1 MVPVG
6 TGILMG
12 NIADTNSSFLAS
24 QLPFSRLSSRTLA
37 PYIHSDG
44 VYLRITAKARN
55 HREARHLIARSEEQ
69 VRSVPSHH
77 IWGVDDDTLGCVAGE
92 LLRAKNLTLATMESC
107 TDGLLCS
114 TMAGGQEGYAC
125 FKGGLLA
132 CCDEVKVACGVDP
145 SIVGQRGKERAQ
157 GAKVMAD
164 TARKSFKADTGVGV
178 DGDLNPDRSPGA
190 AFIGL
195 SGDKFE
201 QTFTHRVRG
210 NRCRMQQRAVHA
222 ALFDLRSVLLGE
234 V

>member
-1 MVPVG
+1 MS
-6 TGILMG
+6 
-12 NIADTNSSFLAS
+12 NITDTNSSFLAS
-24 QLPFSRLSSRTLA
+24 QLPFCRLSSPTLA
-37 PYIHSDG
+37 PYMHSEG
-44 VYLRITAKARN
+44 VCLRITAKEKS
-55 HREARHLIARSEEQ
+55 HREAGHLIARSEEQ
-69 VRSVPSHH
+69 VRSVLSHH
-77 IWGVDDDTLGCVAGE
+77 IRGVDDDTLGSVTGE

-107 TDGLLCS
+107 TDGLPCS

-132 CCDEVKVACGVDP
+132 CCDEARVACGVDP
-145 SIVGQRGKERAQ
+145 LIIEQRGKERAQ

-164 TARKSFKADTGVGV
+164 TARKSFKADIGLGV
-178 DGDLNPDRSPGA
+178 DGDLNPDRRSGE

-195 SGDKFE
+195 TGEKFE

-222 ALFDLRSVLLGE
+222 ALLDVRSVLLGE